1 MNTTE
6 WTPRIATAHRYLDAQ
21 YSLMAAATGEASIE
35 ETLRRLDDVR
45 RARVAFNS
53 LPPSEFIKNGDFSP
67 SEVTDAVEFLEIT
80 LKAQQN
86 DSLVLRWLQSAEW
99 PSEVAEFERSSG
111 LDIDPNYDIFI
122 VGGASSEILLSQLQ
136 DRQFARLIKSNDI
149 LRDDDRNQVD
159 EVKFRTAMKAL
170 PDIDTV
176 RPNRVHYISKDI
188 SEDIRGRQL
197 KTIKERMLL
206 YYVSQNT
213 NVLFAPIWTPNVLK
227 NLPKISAHGKK
238 LLDLGCAGEGSTA
251 VVIGAGP
258 SLDTLLP
265 RIAAIKEQ
273 VIIICAFKALKAV
286 TAAGIDPDFVICLD
300 PKQKI
305 RHLEGVDLS
314 RVGAFVIE
322 AASNAEL
329 VSTISGCPLIPFVAS
344 PIPLEL
350 IRSFG
355 NIDIPVVMTG
365 GSAVHGAI
373 QTAIVLGCQK
383 IYLAGTDFGF
393 PNNRLYADRAGTGD
407 TFTVS
412 ADGLSYDRQPLD
424 SHQRGG
430 ELFPT
435 QANSGKIIGASAEMI
450 QFREWVQE
458 RIKKCNKDNEGIYFF
473 NLCEEGAVIDGAP
486 YVETI
491 ESPEESRER
500 KQRVRAKIQA
510 LASVST
516 LKKELFRRRFS
527 IRAERVK
534 EMVDICD
541 SILEKNSKNQDWT
554 RDMQIMI
561 KQAKK
566 CLEISTMINDS
577 LVRLQDYTQRVKS
590 VGRVEADNLLV
601 KLVSDTKVASKRI
614 SDVYDDILSSWA
626 ATRRSPTN

>member
-53 LPPSEFIKNGDFSP
+53 LPPSEFIRNGDFSP

-86 DSLVLRWLQSAEW
+86 DSLVLRWLESAEW